1 MLKMSLTGDWGAVK
15 SILSKSAQLKH
26 AINDAVMQEANQ
38 ARRDI
43 IKGITEQA
51 PAGKQFDPLSPM
63 TLALRKAK
71 GFRGNKILM
80 VTAGLRNSV
89 TVKKAGPGVVFVGVL
104 RSAKGKGGKQLY
116 NVAKV
121 HEMGAVIVIRVT
133 PRMRMWLMIQLRKV
147 GYGTRVKSDQKRDTG
162 GRFKK
167 KKFLAS
173 GNGQLSQGVIVIKIP
188 ARPFI
193 APVIEK
199 ILSDPAGLKRRMGH
213 RVAKSMNMALGK
225 PT

>member
-1 MLKMSLTGDWGAVK
+1 VLKMSLTGDWGLAK
-15 SILSKSAQLKH
+15 SILSKSAQLKRS
-26 AINDAVMQEANQ
+26 INDAVLQEANQ

-63 TLALRKAK
+63 TLALRRAR
-71 GFRGNKILM
+71 GFRGKKILL

-89 TVKKAGPGVVFVGVL
+89 TVKRMGNGAVYVGVL
-104 RSAKGKGGKQLY
+104 RSAKSKDGKMLY
-116 NVAKV
+116 NIARIQ
-121 HEMGAVIVIRVT
+121 EMGGVIVIRVT
-133 PRMRMWLMIQLRKV
+133 PRMRKWLMIQLRKV
-147 GYGTRVKSDQKRDTG
+147 GYATREKGDQKRDSG

-167 KKFLAS
+167 KKFVAS
-173 GNGQLSQGVIVIKIP
+173 GMGQMSQGVIIIKIP

-199 ILSDPAGLKRRMGH
+199 ILSDPKGLQMRMAH
-213 RVAKSMNMALGK
+213 RVAKGMNMALGK

>member
-1 MLKMSLTGDWGAVK
+1 MLKMSLTGDWALAK
-15 SILSKSAQLKH
+15 SILSKSAQLKA
-26 AINDAVMQEANQ
+26 AINDAVLQEAHQ

-63 TLALRKAK
+63 TLALRRAK
-71 GFRGNKILM
+71 GFRGKKILM
-80 VTAGLRNSV
+80 VTGGLRNAI
-89 TVKKAGPGVVFVGVL
+89 TVKRTGAGAVYVGVL
-104 RSAKGKGGKQLY
+104 RSAKSKDGKQLF
-116 NVAKV
+116 NIARVQ
-121 HEMGAVIVIRVT
+121 ELGGVIVIRVT
-133 PRMRMWLMIQLRKV
+133 PRMRKWLMIQLRKV
-147 GYGTRVKSDQKRDTG
+147 GYGTREKSDQKRGAG

-167 KKFLAS
+167 KAFVAS
-173 GNGQLSQGVIVIKIP
+173 GGGQLSQGVLIIKIP

-199 ILSDPAGLKRRMGH
+199 ILSDPTGLKRRMGH
-213 RVAKSMNMALGK
+213 RIAKSMNMALGK